1 MPATDPSARLADRL
15 DVIELL
21 ARYHQAVDAKD
32 WPGLGAVFTD
42 DVVAEYRGL
51 DTTRD
56 LFGLDGRIEGRA
68 PVVDWITAGQAPF
81 QYAGAPTHFMTNHVL
96 TFADDDHVRSRSSFF
111 DLDMETGLLFGSG
124 IYTVDHVRTP
134 AGWRI
139 AVLVLEQRLC
149 DNALER
155 IMAQRDAGSGG
166 GS

>member
-1 MPATDPSARLADRL
+1 VPANRDATNDRTVDRL

-32 WPGLGAVFTD
+32 WATLGSLFTT

-56 LFGLDGRIEGRA
+56 LFGLDGRIEGRDA
-68 PVVDWITAGQAPF
+68 VVTWITEGQAPF
-81 QYAGAPTHFMTNHVL
+81 RYDGAPTHFMTNHVL
-96 TFADDDHVRSRSSFF
+96 HFADADDDHVRSRSSFF

-134 AGWRI
+134 GGWRI

-155 IMAQRDAGSGG
+155 ILAQRDKG
-166 GS
+166 

>member
-1 MPATDPSARLADRL
+1 VPATDRTGDRADRTADRL

-56 LFGLDGRIEGRA
+56 LFGLDGRIEGRDA
-68 PVVDWITAGQAPF
+68 VVTWITEGQAPF
-81 QYAGAPTHFMTNHVL
+81 RYDGAPTHFMTNHVL
-96 TFADDDHVRSRSSFF
+96 TFTGADRVRSRSSFF

-149 DNALER
+149 DNALAR
-155 IMAQRDAGSGG
+155 ILAQREKG
-166 GS
+166 

>member
-1 MPATDPSARLADRL
+1 MGSAVPATDRTADRL
-15 DVIELL
+15 DVTELL

-32 WPGLGAVFTD
+32 WPGLGAVLTD

-56 LFGLDGRIEGRA
+56 LFGLDGRVVGRQ
-68 PVVDWITAGQAPF
+68 PVVDWITEGQAPF
-81 QYAGAPTHFMTNHVL
+81 RYGGAPTHFMTNHVL
-96 TFADDDHVRSRSSFF
+96 TFVDDDHVRSRSSFF

-124 IYTVDHVRTP
+124 IYTVDHVRT
-134 AGWRI
+134 ADGWRI

-155 IMAQRDAGSGG
+155 ILAQRDEG
-166 GS
+166 